1 MQKRKLSRVVLDL
14 FDSCSRKV
22 IYLGPCKRPDERYY
36 IGLAAG
42 QPAVAGQIRVFFARQ
57 EIVGTFLE
65 NPAKRYFPLTRIQ
78 RLIGERM
85 SKSKRNKPCFYI
97 TSKADVTELMALRR
111 ELSKSLGVKITSN
124 TFFIRAL
131 AVAAR
136 QYPVVV
142 GRFNG
147 DSIVLA
153 DAINVGFAVDSP
165 QGLVV
170 PVIKNADE
178 RSLAEIARLD
188 ILLTDKARHN
198 KLTLEDMKGETI
210 ALSNLGAYGIDSFI
224 GIAPPPTSTILAAGN
239 VIRTIVPDGGKLA
252 VRKIA
257 DLSLAVDHRVIDGAY
272 AAQFLSCIAGK
283 LQDPQQLI

>member
-1 MQKRKLSRVVLDL
+1 L
-14 FDSCSRKV
+14 
-22 IYLGPCKRPDERYY
+22 
-36 IGLAAG
+36 
-42 QPAVAGQIRVFFARQ
+42 
-57 EIVGTFLE
+57 FLE
-65 NPAKRYFPLTRIQ
+65 DTAKRILPLTRIQ

-85 SKSKRNKPCFYI
+85 LSSKRTKPCFYI
-97 TSKADVTELMALRR
+97 SSQADVTELMGLRR

-131 AVAAR
+131 ALAAR
-136 QYPVVV
+136 EHPVVV
-142 GRFNG
+142 GRFND

-170 PVIKNADE
+170 PVIRNADK
-178 RSLAEIARLD
+178 RSLSEIASLD
-188 ILLTDKARHN
+188 ALLTDKARHN
-198 KLTLEDMKGETI
+198 KLTLEDIEGETI

-224 GIAPPPTSTILAAGN
+224 GIAPPPTSVILAAGN
-239 VIRTIVPDGGKLA
+239 VVRTIVPNGGTLA
-252 VRKIA
+252 VRKIV
-257 DLSLAVDHRVIDGAY
+257 DLSLAVDKRVINGAY